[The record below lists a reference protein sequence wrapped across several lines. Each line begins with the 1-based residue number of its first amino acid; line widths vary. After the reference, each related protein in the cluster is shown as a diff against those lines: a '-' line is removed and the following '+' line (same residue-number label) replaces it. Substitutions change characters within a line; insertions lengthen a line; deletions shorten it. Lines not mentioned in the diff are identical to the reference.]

1 MAAHPDGVAEHP
13 SLLVPR
19 LLPFVFE
26 GIDTSRPLTVLD
38 IGAGVPESVRFFNG
52 FRCRIHFVDLFGD
65 TGYTTVQ
72 RERRRPR
79 ETLFGR
85 FLDFPPG
92 TSFDICLFW
101 DFLNYLA
108 NPLLR
113 DFAQTLRGYVH
124 DDTRGHAFAAFS
136 NALPFTGLRFGLA
149 DADRLTT
156 RPHPDVVPHPHTR
169 KHIADALWPFAVKRA
184 ALLEENRQEL
194 LLEIRRI

>member
-1 MAAHPDGVAEHP
+1 MEAQLDGVAEHP
-13 SLLVPR
+13 SLLAPR
-19 LLPFVFE
+19 LLPLVFE
-26 GIDTSRPLTVLD
+26 GIDASRSLTVLD
-38 IGAGVPESVRFFNG
+38 IGAGVPESVRFFSRY
-52 FRCRIHFVDLFGD
+52 RCRIHFVDLFGD
-65 TGYTTVQ
+65 TGYATPQ
-72 RERRRPR
+72 YERRRPR

-113 DFAQTLRGYVH
+113 DFAQTLRRYVH

-136 NALPFTGLRFGLA
+136 NAMPFAGLNFGLRDL
-149 DADRLTT
+149 DRLTI
-156 RPHPDVVPHPHTR
+156 RPHPEAAPHPHTR

-184 ALLEENRQEL
+184 ALLEDNRQEL